1 MTTPSPSVMSGAKI
15 AMRQLAD
22 RDTPFIHNEWYV
34 AAFSNEVSRSLLQRK
49 LLGRTLVLFRTEAGL
64 PVALDNRCPHRS
76 FPLSAGRLEGDTLV
90 CGYHGF
96 RYDAQG
102 TLIEAPSVAKCPR
115 NVGVRDFPLVER
127 GAVIWIWM
135 GDRALASEDKLPQL
149 PWMES
154 PDWAGG
160 QGYYALK
167 SSYVSL
173 HENLLDTSHLS
184 FMHENTIGS
193 PDYVRAP
200 TTTEINPGRY
210 ALIRTVEPT
219 RLPPV
224 WGKPTGLENNPDA
237 GRIVRNEFLSPA
249 VYEVTTRLYDGSL
262 PAGQRPEFQI
272 KVAHFPTPESATS
285 THYFIYLGR
294 DFAQQSD
301 EASAFMATHFFKA
314 FDEDVVGLAMVEEV
328 TADTPPEEYFEV
340 SIASDALGIAMRRY
354 LKERADSEQAPQ
366 TPAIIARETAG
377 QL

>member
-1 MTTPSPSVMSGAKI
+1 MTTPSPSVINGAKI

-22 RDTPFIHNEWYV
+22 RNTPFIYNEWYV
-34 AAFSNEVSRSLLQRK
+34 AAFSNEVSRELLQRT
-49 LLGRTLVLFRTEAGL
+49 LLNRSIVFFRTEAGK
-64 PVALDNRCPHRS
+64 PIALDNRCPHRS
-76 FPLSAGRLEGDTLV
+76 FPLSAGRLDGDTLV

-96 RYDAQG
+96 RYDADG
-102 TLIEAPSVAKCPR
+102 CLIEAPSVAKCPR
-115 NVGVRDFPLVER
+115 NVGVRDYPLVER

-135 GDRALASEDKLPQL
+135 GDSSLASEEKIPQL
-149 PWMES
+149 PWMQS
-154 PDWAGG
+154 ADWAGG
-160 QGYYALK
+160 QGYYPLK

-200 TTTEINPGRY
+200 TTTEIKPGRY

-224 WGKPTGLENNPDA
+224 WGKPTGLENNPNA

-262 PAGQRPEFQI
+262 PSGNRLEYQI
-272 KVAHFPTPESATS
+272 KVAHFPTPETATT

-294 DFAQQSD
+294 DFAQEST
-301 EASAFMATHFFKA
+301 EASEFMATHFFKA
-314 FDEDVVGLAMVEEV
+314 FDEDVVGLALVEQV
-328 TADTPPEEYFEV
+328 TASTPSDELFEV
-340 SIASDALGIAMRRY
+340 SVASDALGIAMRRY
-354 LKERADSEQAPQ
+354 LKDRSDGEQPS
-366 TPAIIARETAG
+366 TSSLIIARESAA

>member
-1 MTTPSPSVMSGAKI
+1 MTMPSPSVVSGAKI

-22 RDTPFIHNEWYV
+22 RDTPFIFNEWYV
-34 AAFSNEVSRSLLQRK
+34 AALSNEVSRTLLQRTI
-49 LLGRTLVLFRTEAGL
+49 LGRTLVLFRTEAGA

-76 FPLSAGRLEGDTLV
+76 FPLSAGRLDGDTLI

-102 TLIEAPSVAKCPR
+102 TLIQAPSVTKCPR
-115 NVGVRDFPLVER
+115 NIGVRDFPMVER
-127 GAVIWIWM
+127 GSVVWIWM
-135 GDRALASEDKLPQL
+135 GDPALAAEENIPHL

-200 TTTEINPGRY
+200 TVTEINPGRY

-224 WGKPTGLENNPDA
+224 WGKPTGLENNPNA

-262 PAGQRPEFQI
+262 LAGERPEYQI

-285 THYFIYLGR
+285 THYFIHLGR
-294 DFAQQSD
+294 DFAQQST
-301 EASAFMATHFFKA
+301 EASEFMATHFFRA
-314 FDEDVVGLAMVEEV
+314 FDEDVVGLALVEEV
-328 TADTPPEEYFEV
+328 TASTPADEFFEV

-354 LKERADSEQAPQ
+354 LKERAESEHLATQEG
-366 TPAIIARETAG
+366 IIAREAVA
-377 QL
+377 QA

>member
-1 MTTPSPSVMSGAKI
+1 MTVPSPSVVNGAKT
-15 AMRQLAD
+15 AMRHLAN
-22 RDTPFIHNEWYV
+22 RDTPFIFNEWYV
-34 AAFSNEVSRSLLQRK
+34 AAFSNEVSRTLLQRTI
-49 LLGRTLVLFRTEAGL
+49 LGRTLVLFRTEAGA
-64 PVALDNRCPHRS
+64 PIALDNRCPHRS
-76 FPLSAGRLEGDTLV
+76 FPLSAGRLVGDTLI

-115 NVGVRDFPLVER
+115 NIGVRDFPMVER
-127 GAVIWIWM
+127 GSVIWIWM
-135 GDRALASEDKLPQL
+135 GDPALAAEEKIPHL

-154 PDWAGG
+154 PHWAGG

-200 TTTEINPGRY
+200 TVTEINPGRY

-224 WGKPTGLENNPDA
+224 WGKPTGLENNANA

-262 PAGQRPEFQI
+262 PAGERPEYQI

-294 DFAQQSD
+294 DFAQQSA
-301 EASAFMATHFFKA
+301 EASEFMATHFFRA
-314 FDEDVVGLAMVEEV
+314 FDEDVVGLALVEEV
-328 TADTPPEEYFEV
+328 TNSTPVDEFFEV

-354 LKERADSEQAPQ
+354 LKERADSEQSA
-366 TPAIIARETAG
+366 TPEIIIAREAAA
-377 QL
+377 QA